1 MGRARSNNWTDD
13 RLEAILAETGNWV
26 VNGRRGRALCFAGS
40 LGRALDLS
48 VEYAAGGAEI
58 SSLSRL
64 PSDNIVVFGDQ
75 IERLLK
81 IKGGHEFM
89 QIAET
94 GPWMHMH
101 TMRS

>member
-1 MGRARSNNWTDD
+1 MIDWKPSS
-13 RLEAILAETGNWV
+13 LKQAIGL

-81 IKGGHEFM
+81 IKGGNEFM

>member
-1 MGRARSNNWTDD
+1 
-13 RLEAILAETGNWV
+13 
-26 VNGRRGRALCFAGS
+26 
-40 LGRALDLS
+40 
-48 VEYAAGGAEI
+48 
-58 SSLSRL
+58 
-64 PSDNIVVFGDQ
+64 VFGDQ